1 MNPIKKKE
9 LETVFI
15 AKPMNDPRMVEYLMP
30 PRYTIET
37 YSTGQEKRR
46 ARRKQERKGKKK

>member
-1 MNPIKKKE
+1 MNV
-9 LETVFI
+9 LEKLEK
-15 AKPMNDPRMVEYLMP
+15 AMNNPLMVEYLMP

-46 ARRKQERKGKKK
+46 ARRKQKRENKKK